1 MKAAKEPT
9 PLNLGGYWVRICRG
23 RWIVGSC
30 LLLGWAAG
38 TTAGWF
44 VPAKYRSETV
54 ILIEQQKVPE
64 HYVEANVPA
73 DLQQR
78 LQSMSQQILS
88 RTRLLNL
95 IDEFQLYRNNNGSP
109 IDPDSAVERM
119 RKDIGVELIKTDG
132 RRDELSA
139 FKVSYSAPTATL
151 ARQVTGELTS
161 FFISENLRNREELSE
176 DTTSFLE
183 SQLDDAR
190 KSLADQ
196 EQKLRQFRS
205 RYLGELPEQMQGNL
219 QILGGLQ
226 AQLQASTDA
235 LNQAEQQHL
244 YLRSLLAQYQAAP
257 TAHVKDDGSGN
268 QSSPLTLDEQ
278 LESLKAQLAELSGRY
293 TPRYPDI
300 VRLREQIAQLELQ
313 KSRALEDSKV
323 QKDTTSS
330 TAVKSTAPLNLRDN
344 SPLIQITGQLSANE
358 LEIANHKAKIKRLE
372 EQIEQYQARLNAAP
386 VREQES
392 ASITRD
398 YDQSRSYYDSLLA
411 KKLQSEMAT
420 NLEKRRE
427 GEQFRMIDPPNLPER
442 PYWPNRLGFSVAGLG
457 MGLGVGL
464 GIVLLRELVT
474 PRIYREDELTDLV
487 PAEFTLGVP
496 VLATDNDL
504 CRQSRLRTMEG
515 IAAGV
520 ASLVMLAGTLF
531 AYYKP

>member
-1 MKAAKEPT
+1 MNKDTQQPA
-9 PLNLGGYWVRICRG
+9 PLALSDYWVRIRRS
-23 RWIVGSC
+23 RWTVGLC
-30 LLLGWAAG
+30 LLIGWTVG
-38 TTAGWF
+38 TAAGWF

-73 DLQQR
+73 DMQQR

-88 RTRLLNL
+88 RTRLLKL
-95 IDEFQLYRNNNGSP
+95 IDTFQLYRNGGSHV
-109 IDPDSAVERM
+109 DPDAAVERM
-119 RKDIGVELIKTDG
+119 RKDIGVELIKTEG

-161 FFISENLRNREELSE
+161 FFISENLRNREQLSE

-183 SQLDDAR
+183 SQLDEAR
-190 KSLADQ
+190 KSLSDQ
-196 EQKLRQFRS
+196 EQKLRQFRTQ
-205 RYLGELPEQMQGNL
+205 YLGELPDQMQGNL

-226 AQLQASTDA
+226 AQLQNSTDA
-235 LNQAEQQHL
+235 LHQAEQQNL

-257 TAHVKDDGSGN
+257 MRVNADG
-268 QSSPLTLDEQ
+268 LTDQAPPMTVDEQ
-278 LESLKAQLAELSGRY
+278 LEKLRAQLSDLSGRY
-293 TPRYPDI
+293 TARYPDI

-313 KSRALEDSKV
+313 RAKQSEETKAQNTAANASQEKSNPPA
-323 QKDTTSS
+323 
-330 TAVKSTAPLNLRDN
+330 NLRDS

-372 EQIEQYQARLNAAP
+372 QQIEQYQGRLNVAP

-427 GEQFRMIDPPNLPER
+427 GEQFRMIDPPNLPDR
-442 PYWPNRLGFSVAGLG
+442 PYWPNRLGFSLAGLG
-457 MGLGVGL
+457 IGLGLGL
-464 GIVLLRELVT
+464 GIVFLREVVN
-474 PRIYREDELTDLV
+474 PRIYQEKELGEFTQGD
-487 PAEFTLGVP
+487 FTLGIP
-496 VLATDNDL
+496 LLATEPDL
-504 CRQSRLRTMEG
+504 RRQSRLRLIETV
-515 IAAGV
+515 AAGM
-520 ASLVMLAGTLF
+520 ASLAMLAGTLLV
-531 AYYKP
+531 YYKP

>member
-1 MKAAKEPT
+1 MNKAAQQPT
-9 PLNLGGYWVRICRG
+9 PLALSDYWVRIRRS
-23 RWIVGSC
+23 RWTVGLC
-30 LLLGWAAG
+30 LLIGWAAG
-38 TTAGWF
+38 TSAGWF
-44 VPAKYRSETV
+44 VSAKYRSETV

-88 RTRLLNL
+88 RTRLLKL
-95 IDEFQLYRNNNGSP
+95 IDEFQLYRTNGSRV
-109 IDPDSAVERM
+109 DPDAAVEHM
-119 RKDIGVELIKTDG
+119 RKDIGVELIKTEG

-139 FKVSYSAPTATL
+139 FKVSYSAPTAAL

-161 FFISENLRNREELSE
+161 FFISENLRNREQLSE

-183 SQLDDAR
+183 SQLDEAR
-190 KSLADQ
+190 KSLSDQ
-196 EQKLRQFRS
+196 EQKLRQFRTH
-205 RYLGELPEQMQGNL
+205 YLGELPEQMQGNL

-235 LNQAEQQHL
+235 LNQAEQQNL
-244 YLRSLLAQYQAAP
+244 YLRSLLAQYRATP
-257 TAHVKDDGSGN
+257 IRGKDEGPANPATSM
-268 QSSPLTLDEQ
+268 TLDEQ
-278 LESLKAQLAELSGRY
+278 LETLKTELADLSGRY
-293 TPRYPDI
+293 TSRYPDI
-300 VRLREQIAQLELQ
+300 LRLREQIAQLE
-313 KSRALEDSKV
+313 SRKARLLEDAKD
-323 QKDTTSS
+323 QKAAGGTGGEKGN
-330 TAVKSTAPLNLRDN
+330 VPLNLRDS

-372 EQIEQYQARLNAAP
+372 EQIDQYQARLNVAP

-457 MGLGVGL
+457 IGL
-464 GIVLLRELVT
+464 GIGLVIVFLREVVT
-474 PRIYREDELTDLV
+474 PRIYQEGDLSEFTH
-487 PAEFTLGVP
+487 ADFTLGLP
-496 VLATDNDL
+496 LLATDREL
-504 CRQSRLRTMEG
+504 RRQSRLRILESV
-515 IAAGV
+515 AAGTV
-520 ASLVMLAGTLF
+520 SVVMLAVTLLV
-531 AYYKP
+531 YYKP